1 MSWAPVYLIL
11 GFAGFYKNEI
21 IAAAPSKNLLLSL
34 EVKGAL
40 NQYLEAL
47 PIKKSIISNTLAHLI
62 FTVTL
67 EGRQDWWHHT

>member
-1 MSWAPVYLIL
+1 MSLAPVYLIL

-21 IAAAPSKNLLLSL
+21 IAAAPNKNLLLSL

-47 PIKKSIISNTLAHLI
+47 PIKKKKYYFKYIRPFDLHSHP
-62 FTVTL
+62 
-67 EGRQDWWHHT
+67 